1 MGDYFNLERAYTERR
16 IHIVKLQEEQTDV
29 LQEITTEQGRV
40 QPMADPSGRVLER
53 NDAVVMSSDGASCV
67 ELNRAAS

>member
-1 MGDYFNLERAYTERR
+1 MSSGRLFNLERAYTERR

-40 QPMADPSGRVLER
+40 
-53 NDAVVMSSDGASCV
+53 
-67 ELNRAAS
+67 